1 MKRLKHWKKENKRTP
16 QAAPTPAPAPQK
28 TGLSTQKTADICA
41 AASTHIGRRA
51 YQQDCYCIP
60 SDTSGGAFLCVLC
73 DGMGGMESGELASQ
87 TAANA
92 LTAAF
97 EKAGR
102 KVEKPFEF
110 LKKNILEI
118 DRTVHQLTDAHGNP
132 LRSGT
137 TLLAAIADADK
148 LYWASVGDS
157 RIYLLHGGQ
166 LRQLTRDQNYGE
178 VLLQQLLTGKISIE
192 EANADPQKDA
202 LTHFVGIGDLNN
214 INMPAAAQPLGADDI
229 VLLCSDGLY
238 RSLEEEEICKILL
251 QQKDNLPFAAW
262 ALVQAAI
269 GKNLTYQDNT
279 TVVLLRRDRSA
290 AVPAVPAQKTTRP
303 APAKPAKTLH
313 LPDRS
318 VPEKSAQ
325 TPPGDPAAVQSEKPA
340 GTAEKP
346 QDTKEAPPAPKEA
359 KEEKPAPQPRTK
371 PQGLAVTELIR

>member
-110 LKKNILEI
+110 LEKNILEI

-238 RSLEEEEICKILL
+238 RSLEEEEM
-251 QQKDNLPFAAW
+251 QKPDVPGQHDRCFAAPRP
-262 ALVQAAI
+262 I
-269 GKNLTYQDNT
+269 GRRPGCAGAKDHKACPGKTGQNT
-279 TVVLLRRDRSA
+279 
-290 AVPAVPAQKTTRP
+290 
-303 APAKPAKTLH
+303 APAGSQRTGKIGTNAAGRPGGRTKRKTGRH
-313 LPDRS
+313 RR
-318 VPEKSAQ
+318 KA
-325 TPPGDPAAVQSEKPA
+325 TRHKR
-340 GTAEKP
+340 GTAR
-346 QDTKEAPPAPKEA
+346 A
-359 KEEKPAPQPRTK
+359 KRS
-371 PQGLAVTELIR
+371 